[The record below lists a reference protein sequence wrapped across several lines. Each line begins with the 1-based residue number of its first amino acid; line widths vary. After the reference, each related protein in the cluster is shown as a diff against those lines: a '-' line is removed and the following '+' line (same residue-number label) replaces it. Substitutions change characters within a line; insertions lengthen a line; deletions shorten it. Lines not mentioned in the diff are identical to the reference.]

1 MQTFEL
7 PEATSYDIWMIPR
20 KIDES
25 YKDLSRVPDTPRGNN
40 ASGIF
45 IGGWWYFFVTQM
57 A

>member
-7 PEATSYDIWMIPR
+7 PEASTYSIWMIPR

-25 YKDLSRVPDTPRGNN
+25 YKDLSRVPNTPRGNN

-45 IGGWWYFFVTQM
+45 IGGGGIFL
-57 A
+57 